1 MYDPL
6 TGRSNY
12 GTGDDNLPSFIQI
25 NSPGGQITGRL
36 MRMGVQTI
44 AQLWMNGGQIT
55 IRNQRIGPTDWYD
68 IQ

>member
-6 TGRSNY
+6 TGRIDY
-12 GTGDDNLPSFIQI
+12 GTGDDNFSSFIQV

-44 AQLWMNGGQIT
+44 AQLWMNGKQTT
-55 IRNQRIGPTDWYD
+55 IRNQQIGPTDWYD